1 MFLEIEATRAL
12 TSLEF
17 LLAVLVGVAPIGVT
31 LWVKL
36 VLYRRRMA
44 EEKEEASRL
53 QNEREADHAKERLRR
68 RHEAWSARFRRT
80 SSPADADHSAYV
92 SRQPTGP
99 RVTASANSE
108 NGQTE
113 LAQR

>member
-17 LLAVLVGVAPIGVT
+17 LLAALVGVAPIGVT

-80 SSPADADHSAYV
+80 SGPARPTPITRPLRFAAAHWA
-92 SRQPTGP
+92 SRNRQC
-99 RVTASANSE
+99 E
-108 NGQTE
+108 
-113 LAQR
+113 